1 MTGRSTHVTISAN
14 GYLTPGDT
22 PAGYFFNSELP
33 ALTNPNGLIAPFWD
47 DLNPE
52 AGGAIWYR
60 TVGEAPRRQFVVA
73 WLGLPHYDK
82 TGDSSFEVIL
92 DEASQSIT
100 FQYAD
105 TTFGD
110 KEFDDGASAS
120 VGVEHPAGTV
130 GRQFSVNEPS
140 LKLYTTQQG
149 IRFTLSEPGAPSI
162 DTFQLESATVGDP
175 YSVQLAASGGAPP
188 YTWSV
193 ADGELP
199 PGLELASDGTLSGT
213 PTTQGA
219 WTFTVEMRDS
229 SAPAFVEQ
237 QLLSLA
243 VVIGYRY
250 SDVPFN
256 WLDAASGG
264 TSAGITADDSAV
276 RVDLPFVFTFYEEP
290 FTSVQISSNGYLVF
304 GDSDASRF
312 SNTALPT
319 ESEPNG
325 VVAALWDDLS
335 PQAGGGV
342 WTQTFGEAP
351 NRVFV
356 VEWLDTPHY
365 KDFGAGTFEI
375 QLHEGSNDIEF
386 QYVDTNFDISVYDY
400 GAAATIG
407 VENLTGTTGA
417 QFAYDE
423 SVLADYDSQKGL
435 RFTSNLPDDLA
446 PRITSVAPT
455 QAVVGQQLSYQATA
469 WGQDGALIWSL
480 NKAPDGMSIDPAS
493 GLLTWTPTEPGTYDV
508 SIQASDANG
517 SATQE
522 WQITVTG
529 GV

>member
-1 MTGRSTHVTISAN
+1 M
-14 GYLTPGDT
+14 
-22 PAGYFFNSELP
+22 
-33 ALTNPNGLIAPFWD
+33 
-47 DLNPE
+47 
-52 AGGAIWYR
+52 
-60 TVGEAPRRQFVVA
+60 
-73 WLGLPHYDK
+73 
-82 TGDSSFEVIL
+82 
-92 DEASQSIT
+92 
-100 FQYAD
+100 
-105 TTFGD
+105 
-110 KEFDDGASAS
+110 
-120 VGVEHPAGTV
+120 
-130 GRQFSVNEPS
+130 
-140 LKLYTTQQG
+140 
-149 IRFTLSEPGAPSI
+149 
-162 DTFQLESATVGDP
+162 
-175 YSVQLAASGGAPP
+175 
-188 YTWSV
+188 

-199 PGLELASDGTLSGT
+199 PGLELATDGTLSGT

-219 WTFTVEMRDS
+219 WTFTVELRDS
-229 SAPAFVEQ
+229 SEPAFVEQ
-237 QLLSLA
+237 QLLALD
-243 VVIGYRY
+243 VVIGYRH

-264 TSAGITADDSAV
+264 ASAGITADDSAV
-276 RVDLPFVFTFYEEP
+276 RVDLPFVFTFYDEP

-304 GDSDASRF
+304 GDSDASKF

-335 PQAGGGV
+335 PQAGGDV

-351 NRVFV
+351 NRTFV

-375 QLHEGSNDIEF
+375 QLHEGSNDIEY

-423 SVLADYDSQKGL
+423 SVLADYDGQKGL

-455 QAVVGQQLSYQATA
+455 QAVVGQLLSYQATA
-469 WGQDGALIWSL
+469 WGQDGALSWSL

-508 SIQASDANG
+508 SFQASDANG

-522 WQITVTG
+522 WQLTVTG